1 MGNLGT
7 VVVRDMS
14 EKKVGISSAF
24 HYVYSL
30 SRCLI
35 IPSNRYRVSRIC
47 QSYAVGI

>member
-14 EKKVGISSAF
+14 EKEVGTFSVF
-24 HYVYSL
+24 HSVYSL

-35 IPSNRYRVSRIC
+35 IPSNRYRISRIC
-47 QSYAVGI
+47 